1 MGRLLN
7 ILTIEKQV
15 KQGKSSIYL
24 TVHKKG
30 RPIPLSCPP
39 SNDSKIFSIKSLIWG
54 PLKIFRNG
62 TKPTVMEIKMI
73 DIFIWKDPIWNTNH
87 RPVVPIVNGNIGPLS
102 YQIFIQFNYIEYDN
116 LDL

>member
-1 MGRLLN
+1 
-7 ILTIEKQV
+7 
-15 KQGKSSIYL
+15 
-24 TVHKKG
+24 
-30 RPIPLSCPP
+30 
-39 SNDSKIFSIKSLIWG
+39 
-54 PLKIFRNG
+54 
-62 TKPTVMEIKMI
+62 MEIKMI